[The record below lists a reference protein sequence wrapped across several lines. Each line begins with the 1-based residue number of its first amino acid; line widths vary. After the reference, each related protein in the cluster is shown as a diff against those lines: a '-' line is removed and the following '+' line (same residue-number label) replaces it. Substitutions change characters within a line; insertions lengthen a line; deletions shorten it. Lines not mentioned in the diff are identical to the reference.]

1 MARNQELVRQWEIL
15 REIDGARNGVS
26 IPKLAAMRGV
36 HERTIRRD
44 IDALCRAGFPLYD
57 EKFNGTPMWKLRAKP
72 FRGIEETGLALTEL
86 CALYLARRVLDVVGG
101 APLRGELDRAFVKIE
116 RALPP
121 PARKFLD
128 ALPRLMQAKPAA
140 RKKDGGRHT
149 RDVIARAIDAALNHR
164 RVDMR
169 YYSASSG
176 RTKQYLIE
184 PQRIAQAEGGMYL
197 FAYVPEYAEV
207 RAFAAERIKT
217 LAVRDDHFEPRPL
230 PTEPF
235 ANSLGVHTGDPE
247 RIEILFD
254 ARTAPF
260 VLEREWH
267 PTQKFEPAKNGG
279 VRMTMS
285 VCNDY
290 ALQRW
295 ILSWGRGGVVVA
307 PRALAQTIT
316 AELENAASLYHPRL
330 ESVAVRDAS
339 VTPVM
344 IRDGVAT
351 RRGKRAS

>member
-15 REIDGARNGVS
+15 REIDGTRQGVS
-26 IPKLAAMRGV
+26 IPKLAALRGV

-57 EKFNGTPMWKLRAKP
+57 EKFNGTPMWKLRARP
-72 FRGIEETGLALTEL
+72 FKGIEDTGLALTEL
-86 CALYLARRVLDVVGG
+86 CALYLSRRVLSVVGG
-101 APLRGELDRAFVKIE
+101 APLGDDLDRAFVKIE
-116 RALPP
+116 RALPA
-121 PARKFLD
+121 PARRFLD

-176 RTKQYLIE
+176 RTKEYLIE
-184 PQRIAQAEGGMYL
+184 PQRIAQAEGGLYL
-197 FAYVPEYAEV
+197 FAYVPEYGEI

-230 PTEPF
+230 PAEPF
-235 ANSLGVHTGDPE
+235 ANSLGVHTGQPE

-260 VLEREWH
+260 ALEREWH
-267 PTQKFEPAKNGG
+267 PSQKFEPAKDGG
-279 VRMTMS
+279 VRMTMD

-295 ILSWGRGGVVVA
+295 ILSWGVG
-307 PRALAQTIT
+307 
-316 AELENAASLYHPRL
+316 
-330 ESVAVRDAS
+330 
-339 VTPVM
+339 
-344 IRDGVAT
+344 AT
-351 RRGKRAS
+351 V

>member
-26 IPKLAAMRGV
+26 IPKLAALRGV

-44 IDALCRAGFPLYD
+44 VDALCRAGFPLYD

-72 FRGIEETGLALTEL
+72 FKGIEETGLALTEL
-86 CALYLARRVLDVVGG
+86 CALYLSRRVLDVVGG
-101 APLRGELDRAFVKIE
+101 APLREELDRAFVKIE
-116 RALPP
+116 RALPS

-128 ALPRLMQAKPAA
+128 ALPRLMQAKPTA
-140 RKKDGGRHT
+140 RKKDGGRQT

-169 YYSASSG
+169 YYSASSQ
-176 RTKQYLIE
+176 RTKQYLVE

-197 FAYVPEYAEV
+197 FAYVPEYGEI
-207 RAFAAERIKT
+207 RAFAAERIKA
-217 LAVRDDHFEPRPL
+217 LAIRDDHFEPRPL
-230 PTEPF
+230 PSEPF
-235 ANSLGVHTGDPE
+235 GNSLGVHTGQPE

-260 VLEREWH
+260 ALEREWH
-267 PTQKFEPAKNGG
+267 PSQKFEPKKEGA
-279 VRMTMS
+279 VLMTMS

-295 ILSWGRGGVVVA
+295 VLSWGKGAIVVA
-307 PRALAQTIT
+307 PKALAQTVT
-316 AELENAASLYHPRL
+316 AELENAATLYQLRLDKIQALELREDAVLFRERPR
-330 ESVAVRDAS
+330 RRKNAS
-339 VTPVM
+339 
-344 IRDGVAT
+344 
-351 RRGKRAS
+351 

>member
-26 IPKLAAMRGV
+26 IPKLAALRGV

-72 FRGIEETGLALTEL
+72 FKGIEDTGLALPEL
-86 CALYLARRVLDVVGG
+86 CALYLSRRVLDVVGG
-101 APLRGELDRAFVKIE
+101 APLREELDRAFVKIE
-116 RALPP
+116 RALPA
-121 PARKFLD
+121 PARRFLD

-149 RDVIARAIDAALNHR
+149 RDVIARAIDATLSHR
-164 RVDMR
+164 RVTMR

-176 RTKQYLIE
+176 RTKEYLIE
-184 PQRIAQAEGGMYL
+184 PQRLAQAEGGMYL
-197 FAYVPEYAEV
+197 FAYVPEYGEV

-230 PTEPF
+230 PPEPF
-235 ANSLGVHTGDPE
+235 ANSLGVYTGDPE
-247 RIEILFD
+247 RVEILFD

-260 VLEREWH
+260 ALEREWH
-267 PTQKFEPAKNGG
+267 PSQTFEPAKDGG
-279 VRMTMS
+279 VRMTVN

-290 ALQRW
+290 ALRRW
-295 ILSWGRGGVVVA
+295 VLSWGDGAVVLS
-307 PRALAQTIT
+307 PKSLAEAVT
-316 AELENAASLYHPRL
+316 AEFENAATTYRL
-330 ESVAVRDAS
+330 RLGGIEAREVYGD
-339 VTPVM
+339 TVM
-344 IRDGVAT
+344 IREP
-351 RRGKRAS
+351 RRKKRRAS

>member
-15 REIDGARNGVS
+15 RDIDGARHGVS
-26 IPKLAAMRGV
+26 IPKLAALRGV

-57 EKFNGTPMWKLRAKP
+57 EKFNGTPMWRLRAKP
-72 FRGIEETGLALTEL
+72 FRGIEDTGLALTEL
-86 CALYLARRVLDVVGG
+86 CALYLSRRVLSVVGG
-101 APLRGELDRAFVKIE
+101 APLGEELDRAFVKIE
-116 RALPP
+116 RALPA

-128 ALPRLMQAKPAA
+128 ELPRLMQAKPTA

-149 RDVIARAIDAALNHR
+149 HDVIARAIDAALNHR
-164 RVDMR
+164 RVTMR

-176 RTKQYLIE
+176 RTKEYLIE
-184 PQRIAQAEGGMYL
+184 PQRLAQADGGMYL
-197 FAYVPEYAEV
+197 FAYVPEYGEM
-207 RAFAAERIKT
+207 RAFAAERIRT

-235 ANSLGVHTGDPE
+235 ANSLGVHTGTPE

-267 PTQKFEPAKNGG
+267 PSQKFEPAKDGG
-279 VRMTMS
+279 LRMTMD

-295 ILSWGRGGVVVA
+295 VLSWGAGATIVA
-307 PRALAQTIT
+307 PDSLAGELQSELTRASRLYSKKDMLLGPII
-316 AELENAASLYHPRL
+316 ASRT
-330 ESVAVRDAS
+330 SG
-339 VTPVM
+339 
-344 IRDGVAT
+344 IR
-351 RRGKRAS
+351 RRGRRAS